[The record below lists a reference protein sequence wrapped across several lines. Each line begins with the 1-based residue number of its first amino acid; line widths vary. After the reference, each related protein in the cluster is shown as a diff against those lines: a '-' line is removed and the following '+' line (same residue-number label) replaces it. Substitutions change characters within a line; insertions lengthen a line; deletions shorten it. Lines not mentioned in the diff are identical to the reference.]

1 MVLLLL
7 LTFALN
13 LKGQSVLKQ
22 KEYDVEPI
30 EKFSFLID
38 GNKLTVASTVRL
50 EQMDILLGMDF
61 SYENWKLILAEF
73 DLILEA
79 FPQLEFF
86 NDAALKEEYAGL
98 CLLGQHKFNEF
109 HQHISECMRFKN
121 EQINDTAVNLC
132 SETPIEIRLSYLQR
146 ELQNIKN
153 RYKYINAQW
162 TPDDVRNKP
171 ENQNILLEFC
181 SYYNDFAIVYERL
194 SAELLTALEELSD
207 GIYPEV
213 LFGELIRNCSYSVNG
228 DGERYKVIRCA
239 KNNKGYRCQI
249 EITQAVGLREYIR
262 AYPVHYDEI
271 LLMGF
276 NENDLFGRTTDV
288 RELKY
293 LDCEDNQGSDY
304 AVCIEHNVPD
314 PCKSA
319 LTADNINDVIKRC
332 NFTKET
338 PPVGII
344 LPHGGVLIQGN
355 DISIKN
361 GDASISQKPPVAI
374 YSPEIITVKVDEE
387 DYIFPPAIQIERLT
401 IVESKLTKT
410 DISNLIKAYE
420 WENFWDNVETD
431 DYVRYIL
438 VLIQIIIFPIAI
450 FGCYFTLT
458 QRKYWKNLQNNP
470 KKKGKDNFNDNKYLL
485 RKI

>member
-1 MVLLLL
+1 
-7 LTFALN
+7 
-13 LKGQSVLKQ
+13 
-22 KEYDVEPI
+22 
-30 EKFSFLID
+30 
-38 GNKLTVASTVRL
+38 
-50 EQMDILLGMDF
+50 
-61 SYENWKLILAEF
+61 
-73 DLILEA
+73 
-79 FPQLEFF
+79 
-86 NDAALKEEYAGL
+86 
-98 CLLGQHKFNEF
+98 
-109 HQHISECMRFKN
+109 MRFKN

-132 SETPIEIRLSYLQR
+132 SETPIEIKLSYLQR

-319 LTADNINDVIKRC
+319 LAADNINDVIKRC

-387 DYIFPPAIQIERLT
+387 DYIFPPAIQIEKLT
-401 IVESKLTKT
+401 IVESKLTKA

-431 DYVRYIL
+431 DYVYQEEGVHDEVDDHERVPLAPLGQIVFSY
-438 VLIQIIIFPIAI
+438 VLFHEEHRHWDLKSGPREQCQVDAIPHSTRHTVWQEQGAAFFKFPVRNSALGAI
-450 FGCYFTLT
+450 CPCKQLLT
-458 QRKYWKNLQNNP
+458 DSRCDGVDVVDPLGFPGRPQS
-470 KKKGKDNFNDNKYLL
+470 
-485 RKI
+485 